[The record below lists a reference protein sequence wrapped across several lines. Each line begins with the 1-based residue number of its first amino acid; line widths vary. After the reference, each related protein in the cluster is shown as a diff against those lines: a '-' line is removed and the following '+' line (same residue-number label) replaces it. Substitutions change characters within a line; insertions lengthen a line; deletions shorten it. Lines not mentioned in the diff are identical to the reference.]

1 MKPDVYS
8 WISTLAEDYGV
19 DAAAEVAAFE
29 AKHVQAVKEFVEN
42 ENIDCDYTV
51 TNAVD
56 VQLDDEHYEKL
67 KVGFEQLL
75 ADGCSPTKQAR
86 YVGPDQAESVSM
98 KIESRSQPL
107 IYLIYVALRGE
118 RRTRLFHL

>member
-19 DAAAEVAAFE
+19 DAAAEVADFE
-29 AKHVQAVKEFVEN
+29 TKHVQAVKELVDT

-56 VQLDDEHYEKL
+56 VQLDAEHYEKL
-67 KVGFEQLL
+67 KAGFEKLL

-98 KIESRSQPL
+98 KIESRIQAL
-107 IYLIYVALRGE
+107 IFSLV
-118 RRTRLFHL
+118 

>member
-8 WISTLAEDYGV
+8 WISTLATDYGV

-29 AKHVQAVKEFVEN
+29 AKHVQAVKDLVET

-67 KVGFEQLL
+67 KAGLDQLI

-86 YVGPDQAESVSM
+86 FVGPDQAESVS
-98 KIESRSQPL
+98 ISLSQRVL
-107 IYLIYVALRGE
+107 QS
-118 RRTRLFHL
+118 